1 MRALSLLNV
10 KGGVGKTTTAV
21 NLAASFAGSGL
32 RTLLVDLDPQG
43 SATIS
48 VGYEPVGGSDAATV
62 VQVLLDGAAV
72 VECAQPTDVEDLD
85 VLCSSTDL
93 VVRDRQIARKKTP
106 SHLLRDALRG
116 ADSRYDL
123 AVIDCPPG
131 LGTLVEVAL
140 GASTGFLV
148 PVTPQPLAIDA
159 LDRIFAGI
167 EALGEEGVPVPDLL
181 GVVLTMVDHRTKV
194 TDSAVAEVRR
204 RYGRKVLQ
212 TEIPINIQL
221 AVAPERGRT
230 IFGHEGWSTGGAAY
244 RRLGGE
250 VLRRARRR
258 GWV

>member
-1 MRALSLLNV
+1 MRALSLVNV

-21 NLAASFAGSGL
+21 NLAASFAGAGL
-32 RTLLVDLDPQG
+32 ETLLVDLDPQG

-48 VGYEPVGGSDAATV
+48 MGYEPVSGADAATV
-62 VQVLLDGAAV
+62 VQVLLGGAPV
-72 VECAQPTDVEDLD
+72 VECAQPTDIEHLE

-93 VVRDRQIARKKTP
+93 VVRDRQIARKKAP
-106 SHLLRDALRG
+106 SQLLRDALL
-116 ADSRYDL
+116 AANKRYDL

-140 GASTGFLV
+140 GASTGLLV

-159 LDRIFAGI
+159 LDRIFSGI
-167 EALGEEGVPVPDLL
+167 EALGHEGVPAPELL
-181 GVVLTMVDHRTKV
+181 GIVLTMVDHRTKV
-194 TDSAVAEVRR
+194 TDGAVREVRR

-230 IFGHEGWSTGGAAY
+230 IFGHEGWSTGAAAY